1 MRARIASFIF
11 IISLIASCE
20 FNDNKADKT
29 NCKIL
34 YQQLFNTYE
43 SLDNSKTNRIEF
55 DKIYKKQDSLIEA
68 IKQRCKISQ
77 EIIDLVYTR
86 DLFLGRYKK
95 AIIFLENIPDSLYVR
110 PYDKVLKTGVLQMF
124 ELSKN
129 NDSIELINLKD
140 SLLVYLSN
148 FSQSPDSVYLKV
160 LNEYIRNIPKDTKEI
175 NGEIENLEQKANKTE
190 YDMLK
195 ISFLRKLIFQKEHNV
210 SLKSNEDRN
219 KVNKEDVKKYLEEY

>member
-1 MRARIASFIF
+1 M
-11 IISLIASCE
+11 
-20 FNDNKADKT
+20 
-29 NCKIL
+29 
-34 YQQLFNTYE
+34 
-43 SLDNSKTNRIEF
+43 
-55 DKIYKKQDSLIEA
+55 
-68 IKQRCKISQ
+68 
-77 EIIDLVYTR
+77 
-86 DLFLGRYKK
+86 
-95 AIIFLENIPDSLYVR
+95 ENIPDSLYVR

-175 NGEIENLEQKANKTE
+175 KDEIKNLEQKANKTE

-195 ISFLRKLIFQKEHNV
+195 ISFLKKLIFQKEHSV
-210 SLKSNEDRN
+210 SLKSNENRN
-219 KVNKEDVKKYLEEY
+219 KVNKEEIKKYLEEY

>member
-20 FNDNKADKT
+20 FIDNKADKT

-43 SLDNSKTNRIEF
+43 SLDNNKTNRIEF
-55 DKIYKKQDSLIEA
+55 DKLYKKQDSLIEA

-95 AIIFLENIPDSLYVR
+95 AIIFLENIPDSLYIR

-175 NGEIENLEQKANKTE
+175 KDEIKNLEQKANKTE

-195 ISFLRKLIFQKEHNV
+195 IGFLKKLIFQKEHSV
-210 SLKSNEDRN
+210 SLKSNENRN